1 MWRIRALPRRG
12 RAVAILSVSRIVDR
26 GAIFAGWVGLGMAV
40 VVAMGFE
47 LIIAVQSLVFL
58 FAPIGGLLIGFY
70 ANARSERRR
79 PWRRVIANALYAGLF
94 TAVSLAIL
102 YAGLRL
108 VFVYGDAGY
117 RDGTQG
123 GPLTCT
129 TGPQCTYERYL
140 ESGRGP
146 ELAAA
151 GVTDARDL
159 RALRAPGAAQR
170 RARPSSAWWR
180 AARWSAACST
190 AREALGRRPPRAG
203 AATQIAS

>member
-1 MWRIRALPRRG
+1 M
-12 RAVAILSVSRIVDR
+12 SRVVDK

-47 LIIAVQSLVFL
+47 LIVAVQSLVFI

-79 PWRRVIANALYAGLF
+79 PWRRVFANALYAGLF

-102 YAGLRL
+102 YAGIRL
-108 VFVYGDAGY
+108 VFVYADSGY

-123 GPLTCT
+123 GPLACT
-129 TGPQCTYERYL
+129 AGPQCTYLRYI
-140 ESGRGP
+140 ESGRGA

-151 GVTDARDL
+151 GVTDAVAFERFVLQEQFNGALTIIALVTGGALMGGLLYGAGSSRQADPESATRD
-159 RALRAPGAAQR
+159 P
-170 RARPSSAWWR
+170 
-180 AARWSAACST
+180 
-190 AREALGRRPPRAG
+190 AG
-203 AATQIAS
+203 A

>member
-1 MWRIRALPRRG
+1 M
-12 RAVAILSVSRIVDR
+12 SRIVDR

-129 TGPQCTYERYL
+129 TGPQCTYARYL

-146 ELAAA
+146 ELTAA
-151 GVTDARDL
+151 GVTDAQTFERFVL
-159 RALRAPGAAQR
+159 QEQLNGALTIIGLVAGGALVGGLLYGAGTSR
-170 RARPSSAWWR
+170 KA
-180 AARWSAACST
+180 T
-190 AREALGRRPPRAG
+190 TEAGT
-203 AATQIAS
+203 ATQIAG

>member
-1 MWRIRALPRRG
+1 
-12 RAVAILSVSRIVDR
+12 VSRVVDR

-47 LIIAVQSLVFL
+47 LIVAVQSLVFI

-70 ANARSERRR
+70 ANARSARRR
-79 PWRRVIANALYAGLF
+79 PWRRVVANALYAGVF

-108 VFVYGDAGY
+108 VFVYADSGY

-123 GPLTCT
+123 GPLVCT
-129 TGPQCTYERYL
+129 TGPRCTYERYI

-151 GVTDARDL
+151 GVADAATFEQFVL
-159 RALRAPGAAQR
+159 QEQLNGALTIIALVTGGALVGGLLYAASSSQ
-170 RARPSSAWWR
+170 PSGAEP
-180 AARWSAACST
+180 AT
-190 AREALGRRPPRAG
+190 TGPAG
-203 AATQIAS
+203 A